1 MTRRKG
7 LTQNQVLA
15 LKPRAKRYF
24 HADPELAGHYVRVMP
39 TCAKT
44 YAAVARD
51 PYGKQIWH
59 TIGSVDV
66 FKIEEA
72 REAARDIIKRIRAGK
87 PPVEPP
93 PIKPDSY
100 ASVAENWVKRHV
112 VAKKLRSRYEIERVL
127 NKYVLP
133 HWGTRDFIDI
143 KRSDIASLLDLIEDD
158 HGKRQADATL
168 AIIRGISNWYGTRHD
183 TYISPF
189 TRGMRRSTAKARDRI
204 LTDGELRKVWQA
216 ASTGTFGAFV
226 KMLFYTVQR
235 RGVVL
240 RMRWADIS
248 DDGVWTIPTEDRAKG
263 NAGSLQLPAQVL
275 AIIKALPR
283 ISGNPF
289 VFAGRGDGPII
300 GVSKPKVQFDQQ
312 CKLASHWTLHDARRT
327 SRSLLP
333 RCGVRPDVSERLMG
347 HTLPGVE
354 GIYDRHA
361 YSDEKADALKRLAGL
376 IDEIVNGEPSGK
388 VVKMKPK
395 ARANA

>member
-1 MTRRKG
+1 
-7 LTQNQVLA
+7 VLA

-263 NAGSLQLPAQVL
+263 NAGSLQLPAQCWQSSRRCRGSAGIRLCSRAGATARSSVSASL
-275 AIIKALPR
+275 RCNSTSSASWRR
-283 ISGNPF
+283 I
-289 VFAGRGDGPII
+289 GRCTMRGAQADHCCLVVVCARMFPKGSWVTRYP
-300 GVSKPKVQFDQQ
+300 VSRASMIATPTATKKPT
-312 CKLASHWTLHDARRT
+312 H
-327 SRSLLP
+327 
-333 RCGVRPDVSERLMG
+333 
-347 HTLPGVE
+347 
-354 GIYDRHA
+354 
-361 YSDEKADALKRLAGL
+361 
-376 IDEIVNGEPSGK
+376 
-388 VVKMKPK
+388 
-395 ARANA
+395 

>member
-1 MTRRKG
+1 
-7 LTQNQVLA
+7 
-15 LKPRAKRYF
+15 
-24 HADPELAGHYVRVMP
+24 
-39 TCAKT
+39 
-44 YAAVARD
+44 
-51 PYGKQIWH
+51 
-59 TIGSVDV
+59 
-66 FKIEEA
+66 
-72 REAARDIIKRIRAGK
+72 
-87 PPVEPP
+87 
-93 PIKPDSY
+93 
-100 ASVAENWVKRHV
+100 
-112 VAKKLRSRYEIERVL
+112 
-127 NKYVLP
+127 
-133 HWGTRDFIDI
+133 
-143 KRSDIASLLDLIEDD
+143 
-158 HGKRQADATL
+158 
-168 AIIRGISNWYGTRHD
+168 
-183 TYISPF
+183 
-189 TRGMRRSTAKARDRI
+189 
-204 LTDGELRKVWQA
+204 
-216 ASTGTFGAFV
+216 
-226 KMLFYTVQR
+226 
-235 RGVVL
+235 
-240 RMRWADIS
+240 
-248 DDGVWTIPTEDRAKG
+248 
-263 NAGSLQLPAQVL
+263 VL